1 MAGNSNS
8 GGPRKG
14 AGRKSKAELLL
25 KAGFCA
31 PWFTPEL
38 QKTKW
43 QEFIN
48 SDDPRIALDATK
60 YLCDQLYGKAK
71 QAIEQ
76 SGPNGSAIPVKVTI
90 EFVDSPAA
98 S

>member
-8 GGPRKG
+8 GGPRKN
-14 AGRKSKAELLL
+14 AGRKSNAEKLL

-43 QEFIN
+43 QELVN
-48 SDDPRIALDATK
+48 SSDEKIRLEVMK
-60 YLCDQLYGKAK
+60 YITDQLHGKAK
-71 QAIEQ
+71 QAVEH
-76 SGPNGSAIPVKVTI
+76 SGENGGPIPI
-90 EFVDSPAA
+90 SLEIDL
-98 S
+98 